1 MTRRIA
7 ALLVLLTFGLVM
19 PTGAASATA
28 SRPAAGTAAPEASP
42 LAQAHAHNDYEHTRP
57 LQDALDH
64 GFTSV
69 EADVWLVGGELLVG
83 HDVTD
88 LVPGRTLQSLYLD
101 PLVQR
106 VRDHGGEVYSGH
118 DEPLQ
123 LLIDIKNTGAA
134 TYAQLDQVLGQ
145 YRRILTRY
153 AGQRVVE
160 RAVSVVVSGDRPRA
174 LMEAQKVRLASYDG
188 RLTDL
193 GSGAPA
199 SFVPLISSNWN
210 STFTWQGVGEM
221 PADQRAAL
229 HRISGT
235 AHANGQR
242 VRFWA
247 TPDVPGAAREAVWAE
262 LLAAGVDHVN
272 TDDLPGLR
280 AFLLA
285 QHARAAA

>member
-7 ALLVLLTFGLVM
+7 AALVLLTLGLVV
-19 PTGAASATA
+19 PSGAVSAAA
-28 SRPAAGTAAPEASP
+28 SRPSAGTTAPKASP
-42 LAQAHAHNDYEHTRP
+42 LAQAHAHNDYEHARP

-83 HDVTD
+83 HDVTE

-106 VRDHGGEVYSGH
+106 VREHGGEVYSGH

-134 TYAQLDQVLGQ
+134 TYTQLDQVLSQ

-153 AGQRVVE
+153 AGKRMVE

-229 HRISGT
+229 HRISET

-280 AFLLA
+280 AYLLA

>member
-7 ALLVLLTFGLVM
+7 AALVLLTLGLVV
-19 PTGAASATA
+19 PSGAVSATA
-28 SRPAAGTAAPEASP
+28 SRPSAGTAAPEASP
-42 LAQAHAHNDYEHTRP
+42 LAQAHAHNDYEHARP

-106 VRDHGGEVYSGH
+106 VREHGGEVYSGH

-134 TYAQLDQVLGQ
+134 TYTQLDQVLSQ

-153 AGQRVVE
+153 AGKRVVE

-229 HRISGT
+229 HRISET

-280 AFLLA
+280 AYLLA

>member
-7 ALLVLLTFGLVM
+7 ALLVLLTLGLLV
-19 PTGAASATA
+19 PTGAVSAAA
-28 SRPAAGTAAPEASP
+28 SRPSAGTAAPEANP
-42 LAQAHAHNDYEHTRP
+42 LAQAHAHNDYEHARP

-83 HDVTD
+83 HDATD

-106 VRDHGGEVYSGH
+106 VREHGGAVYSGR

-123 LLIDIKNTGAA
+123 LLVDIKNTGAA
-134 TYAQLDQVLGQ
+134 TYTQLNEVLGQ
-145 YRRILTRY
+145 YRQILTQY
-153 AGQRVVE
+153 AGPRVAE

-229 HRISGT
+229 HRIVRT

-247 TPDVPGAAREAVWAE
+247 TADVPGAAREAVWSE
-262 LLAAGVDHVN
+262 LVAADVDHIN

-280 AFLLA
+280 SFLLA
-285 QHARAAA
+285 RDTQAAA

>member
-106 VRDHGGEVYSGH
+106 VREHGGEVYSGH

-134 TYAQLDQVLGQ
+134 TYTQLDQVLGQ